1 MSVVVG
7 QVQAVSQRGNA
18 TNIQV
23 NGQWFGCGF
32 NGVPCK
38 KGDQVQFDVVQNGQ
52 YANCKVETMQ
62 ILGAAQP
69 QAQYQQPASN
79 TKPAYKAYSGPRNN
93 NTVAASK
100 DDYWTKKEERDVVTQ
115 TVIQLQASRNAAI
128 AVCSSALAAGILP
141 VPAKKADAFD
151 AFLAAVDEV
160 TQRYEASSG
169 AKREGGD
176 PFADN
181 SGATEAGDDWS

>member
-1 MSVVVG
+1 MSTVVG
-7 QVQAVSQRGNA
+7 QVQAVAQRGNA

-69 QAQYQQPASN
+69 QAQQQQASYGN
-79 TKPAYKAYSGPRNN
+79 SGAKKSYAPRQGASP
-93 NTVAASK
+93 AASK

-128 AVCSSALAAGILP
+128 AVCSSALSAGILP
-141 VPAKKADAFD
+141 LPAKKADAFD

-160 TQRYEASSG
+160 TQRYEVSSA

-181 SGATEAGDDWS
+181 SGAVEAGDDWS

>member
-69 QAQYQQPASN
+69 QAQQTN
-79 TKPAYKAYSGPRNN
+79 TYSGGAKKSYGGQQRAPGGS
-93 NTVAASK
+93 VAASK

-169 AKREGGD
+169 AKRAGGD

-181 SGATEAGDDWS
+181 SGAVEAGDDWS